1 MVSTPHGSRGVG
13 KVFGLLTTAF
23 ALFVVVVA
31 MLGEFG
37 LPERIVTILV
47 VAITVLAY
55 SVLGILA
62 RTLSLADFYVAGR
75 NVSAGFNGLA
85 TAAAFLSAAGFV
97 GMAGAFFAD
106 ESAGLALTVGWTG
119 GFVILA
125 VVVAPYYRKSGAVTL
140 PDMLSVRFGT
150 PLVRV
155 LGIVVLLACS
165 LPLLA
170 AAIATAAW
178 IGGLSLGMSTKTT
191 IIVVCVVL
199 LLSTLL
205 GGMRGVTAVAGAQ
218 AIVILF
224 GILTPPLIF
233 SLQQYRLPIA
243 QLTYGN
249 AMAENAL
256 AGGSA
261 IQVAPAGVFPVSSLD
276 GFNLFALALCIA
288 AGVVALPHVLAR
300 SGTTS
305 DIAGARLSAAWG
317 LLVVAV
323 VAATAPAIAAF
334 AKLSIVTEVVGA
346 EVADLPQWLFDY
358 AANGLAGVCG
368 VATLSVAE
376 ISGACGASSV
386 VNGLRPGDV
395 SVAADAVAT
404 GFADITGLPHV
415 LTALIAAAV
424 LAAAL
429 ATAGAAVITLGTSA
443 GHDLYGTLINP
454 RAPAGR
460 RLIVSRLFVIIF
472 LVLGGWLASTDPGDI
487 FALAFA
493 APSLAAAGFF
503 PAIILGIW
511 WRRTTFRGVAA
522 GMIAGFGVTAAYVAL
537 LQAGTIEPI
546 SIIGLTEAGISPA
559 ASAIIGAPL
568 GFVVTVVVSLL
579 NPAPSAT
586 RLAVVD
592 AIRRPTADPVLEDHA
607 V

>member
-1 MVSTPHGSRGVG
+1 MVSNPGGSRNVG
-13 KVFGLLTTAF
+13 RVFGLLTTAF

-47 VAITVLAY
+47 VVITVLAY
-55 SVLGILA
+55 AVLGVIA

-85 TAAAFLSAAGFV
+85 TAAGFLSAAGFISV
-97 GMAGAFFAD
+97 AGAFFA
-106 ESAGLALTVGWTG
+106 SQGAGLALTVGWTA

-125 VVVAPYYRKSGAVTL
+125 VAVAPYYRKSGAVTL

-150 PLVRV
+150 PLVRI
-155 LGIVVLLACS
+155 LGIIVLLACS
-165 LPLLA
+165 LPILA
-170 AAIATAAW
+170 AAIASAAW
-178 IGGLSLGMSTKTT
+178 IGGLSLDLGNETA
-191 IIVVCVVL
+191 IIVVCAIL

-205 GGMRGVTAVAGAQ
+205 GGMRGATLVGGAQ

-224 GILTPPLIF
+224 GVLAPPLIF
-233 SLQQYRLPIA
+233 SLQQYRLPLA

-249 AMAENAL
+249 AMAENAI
-256 AGGSA
+256 ANGSA
-261 IQVAPAGVFPVSSLD
+261 IQVAPAGFFPVSSLD
-276 GFNLFALALCIA
+276 GFNLFALALCLA

-305 DIAGARLSAAWG
+305 DIAGARISAGWG

-334 AKLSIVTEVVGA
+334 TKFAILTEAVGI
-346 EVADLPQWLFDY
+346 EVSDIPDWLFDY
-358 AANGLAGVCG
+358 SAKGLLGVCG
-368 VATLSVAE
+368 AATAAVAE

-386 VNGLRPGDV
+386 VNGLVPGDI
-395 SVAADAVAT
+395 SIAADAVTA

-415 LTALIAAAV
+415 LTALIAAAI

-429 ATAGAAVITLGTSA
+429 ATAGAAVVALGTSA
-443 GHDLYGTLINP
+443 GHDFYGTLVNS

-460 RLIVSRLFVIIF
+460 RLIISRLFVILF
-472 LVLGGWLASTDPGDI
+472 VALGGWFASRDPADV

-503 PAIILGIW
+503 PAVILGIW

-522 GMIAGFGVTAAYVAL
+522 GMFVGFGATATYVAL
-537 LQAGTIEPI
+537 LQTGTITPFP
-546 SIIGLTEAGISPA
+546 IIGLTDQGISAA
-559 ASAIIGAPL
+559 ASAIIGVPL
-568 GFVVTVVVSLL
+568 GFIVTVVVSLL
-579 NPAPSAT
+579 NPAPSPT

-592 AIRRPTADPVLEDHA
+592 AIRRPSPDPVLEDHA